1 MRKMLLL
8 PAVILVALS
17 ASCQREKTDYISV
30 NGKIFIFNIKL
41 ARAYYML
48 DLNRLKATPD
58 NSVATAEFEN
68 PAGGPPLVT
77 EQKVF
82 PKMTRIDLQS
92 PDVNC
97 VVAGKPYKIHITL
110 KDADGKVLQT
120 LDTTLA
126 STLDQT
132 VMPAEALVV
141 GPAYDKNPNGYN
153 KDGTTKIRQACKT
166 S

>member
-1 MRKMLLL
+1 MLVL

-41 ARAYYML
+41 AQAYYQL
-48 DLNRLKATPD
+48 DLNRLPATPD
-58 NSVATAEFEN
+58 NSVARAEFED
-68 PAGGPPLVT
+68 PAGGPVLVT

-82 PKMTRIDLQS
+82 PNMTRIDLQS

-97 VVAGKPYKIHITL
+97 VVAGKPYKIHVTL
-110 KDADGKVLQT
+110 RDSDGKELQT
-120 LDTTLA
+120 LDTTLT

-132 VMPAEALVV
+132 VMPAKALVL
-141 GPAYDKNPNGYN
+141 GAAYDKNPDAYN
-153 KDGTTKIRQACKT
+153 KDGSTKFRKACKT
-166 S
+166 G

>member
-1 MRKMLLL
+1 MRRMLIL
-8 PAVILVALS
+8 PAMILLALS

-30 NGKIFIFNIKL
+30 NGKVFIFNIKL
-41 ARAYYML
+41 ARAYYVL
-48 DLNRLKATPD
+48 DLNRLQATPD
-58 NSVATAEFEN
+58 NAVVAAEFEN
-68 PAGGPPLVT
+68 PAGGPPLLT

-97 VVAGKPYKIHITL
+97 VVAGKPYKIHVTL
-110 KDADGKVLQT
+110 KDADGAVLQT

-132 VMPAEALVV
+132 VMPAQSLVL
-141 GPAYDKNPNGYN
+141 GAAYDKNPDAYN
-153 KDGTTKIRQACKT
+153 KDGTTKSRQACKAG
-166 S
+166 

>member
-1 MRKMLLL
+1 MLVL
-8 PAVILVALS
+8 PAVILLALS

-30 NGKIFIFNIKL
+30 NGKVFIFNIKL

-58 NSVATAEFEN
+58 NAVARAEFEN
-68 PAGGPPLVT
+68 PAGGPVLVT

-97 VVAGKPYKIHITL
+97 VVADKPYKIHVIL
-110 KDADGKVLQT
+110 KDRDGEVLQT

-132 VMPAEALVV
+132 VMPAKALVV
-141 GPAYDKNPNGYN
+141 GAAYDRNPDAYN
-153 KDGTTKIRQACKT
+153 KDGTSKFRQACKT

>member
-1 MRKMLLL
+1 MLLV
-8 PAVILVALS
+8 PAMILLALS
-17 ASCQREKTDYISV
+17 ASCQREKTDYVSI

-48 DLNRLKATPD
+48 DLNRLQATPD
-58 NSVATAEFEN
+58 NSVARAEFED
-68 PAGGPPLVT
+68 PSGGPALVT

-110 KDADGKVLQT
+110 KGPDGKELQT
-120 LDTTLA
+120 LDTTLT

-132 VMPAEALVV
+132 VMPAQALVL
-141 GPAYDKNPNGYN
+141 GAAYDKNPDAYN
-153 KDGTTKIRQACKT
+153 KDGTTKLRQACKT

>member
-1 MRKMLLL
+1 MRKILLL
-8 PAVILVALS
+8 PAVALLALS

-48 DLNRLKATPD
+48 DLNRLQATPD

-110 KDADGKVLQT
+110 KDPDGNVLQT

-141 GPAYDKNPNGYN
+141 GAAYDKNPGAYN
-153 KDGTTKIRQACKT
+153 KDGTTKLRQACKP